1 MKQITFPNSG
11 TAATSA
17 FAALLAGMTVNDPK
31 PGDIVDGEVYA
42 STRGGFFVGI
52 GTKSDA
58 FLSAGECGDDL
69 KVGDKSR
76 FLVLK
81 KTESDEEFT
90 LSHKRVAS
98 MDERNAAWAKI
109 AALHQGKTT
118 TRAMITALTHTRS
131 NDHFSGAEATIDGVT
146 CFIPRRELV
155 FFGNPSKLVNTEIP
169 VKVTKFDREA
179 NRHGEVILSHA
190 KAVQEQQRDFIA
202 TLKRG
207 SIVKGTVARILAD
220 EKGVLID
227 LGETTGLL
235 PRTELSQNRS
245 ARTADLVSVG
255 DELDLEVLRLDPAK
269 GTVHLSRTAAAF
281 KTLKFGEVVDGVVV
295 NVAAFGAFVTINGCV
310 DGLLH
315 DSELAGAEK
324 GAFKVGDAIVVRIKN
339 VDTKAFRISLTR
351 VGVPAQS

>member
-1 MKQITFPNSG
+1 MKQITFLNGG

-17 FAALLAGMTVNDPK
+17 FAALLAGMTVNNPNH
-31 PGDIVDGEVYA
+31 GDIVDGEVVA
-42 STRGGFFVGI
+42 ATKNGFYVSI

-58 FLSAGECGDDL
+58 FISADECTDDL

-76 FLVLK
+76 FLVTK

-90 LSHKRVAS
+90 LSQKRVAS
-98 MDERNAAWAKI
+98 TEQRNAAWTKI
-109 AALHQGKTT
+109 ASLHQSKST
-118 TRAMITALTHTRS
+118 TRALLTKLTHTRS

-155 FFGNPSKLVNTEIP
+155 FFGDPSKLVNTEIP

-179 NRHGEVILSHA
+179 NRHGEVILSHS
-190 KAVQEQQRDFIA
+190 KAVQEQQRDFLA
-202 TLKRG
+202 SLKRG
-207 SIVKGTVARILAD
+207 TVVKGTVARILAED
-220 EKGVLID
+220 KGVLID

-245 ARTADLVSVG
+245 ARTADLVTVG
-255 DELDLEVLRLDPAK
+255 EELDLEVIRIDLVK

-281 KTLKFGEVVDGVVV
+281 KALKCGEVVNGVVV
-295 NVAAFGAFVTINGCV
+295 SVATYGVFVTINGCV

-315 DSELAGAEK
+315 ESELDGADK
-324 GAFKVGDAIVVRIKN
+324 ADFKQGAAVVVRIKN
-339 VDTKAFRISLTR
+339 VDAKACRISLTR

>member
-31 PGDIVDGEVYA
+31 PGEIVDGEVYA

-58 FLSAGECGDDL
+58 FLSADECGDDL

-98 MDERNAAWAKI
+98 VDQRNAAWTKI
-109 AALHQGKTT
+109 AALHQSKTT
-118 TRAMITALTHTRS
+118 THALITTLTHTRS
-131 NDHFSGAEATIDGVT
+131 NDHFSGAEATIDGVK

-155 FFGNPSKLVNTEIP
+155 FFGDPKKLVNTEIP

-179 NRHGEVILSHA
+179 SRHGEVILSHA
-190 KAVQEQQRDFIA
+190 QAVQEQQRDFIA

-207 SIVKGTVARILAD
+207 YIVKGTVARILAE

-227 LGETTGLL
+227 LGGTTALL
-235 PRTELSQNRS
+235 PRTELSQNRATRS
-245 ARTADLVSVG
+245 ADLVKIG
-255 DELDLEVLRLDPAK
+255 EELDLEVIRLDAEK

-281 KTLKFGEVVDGVVV
+281 KTLKFGEVVEGVVA
-295 NVAAFGAFVTINGCV
+295 NVAAYGFFVTISGCV

-315 DSELAGAEK
+315 ESELAGAAK
-324 GAFKVGDAIVVRIKN
+324 ADFKLGDAIVVRIQK
-339 VDTKAFRISLTR
+339 VDAKGCRISLTR